1 MSSGYTL
8 FSPRYGLWMVRRID
22 TDEFVGG
29 EFKTMDAAAKYIEE
43 HPLDRSRDKQRAEK
57 TSA

>member
-1 MSSGYTL
+1 MSSGYMLRSFKEGEWWAVIIATGEEHGVFHTL
-8 FSPRYGLWMVRRID
+8 SEA
-22 TDEFVGG
+22 TE
-29 EFKTMDAAAKYIEE
+29 YIEE